1 MTADKSLNKSNSQN
15 LSANVIDDVNPFSQ
29 LDTAAQPT
37 KVAKLDDS
45 VDKEKNFAE
54 IADDEKDFIRLGDL
68 VKFLLKELEMY
79 RPSDEARM
87 WDLMDVLLIR
97 GQMVKDQNKIGRNQA
112 LRALTE
118 KIEIKIALDKYF

>member
-97 GQMVKDQNKIGRNQA
+97 GQMVKDQNKIGRN
-112 LRALTE
+112 
-118 KIEIKIALDKYF
+118 